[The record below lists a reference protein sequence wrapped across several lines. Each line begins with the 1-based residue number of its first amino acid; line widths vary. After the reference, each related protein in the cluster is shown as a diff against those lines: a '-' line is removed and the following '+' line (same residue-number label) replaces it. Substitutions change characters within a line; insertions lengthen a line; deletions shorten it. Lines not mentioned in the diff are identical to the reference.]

1 MFDSCI
7 RKIPWRRAWQPTA
20 VFLPGESHGQRSLE
34 GYSPW
39 GRRESDLTEA
49 TCCTRMHAHTHTHTH
64 TQNYF
69 VLISRNWKIF
79 FTGFILSDDQLVY
92 LRGKFAISKDAEFN
106 PEVFLTALL
115 GGVISTIGS
124 TLFHIQL
131 NRQNSGLSELGI
143 KSK

>member
-1 MFDSCI
+1 MCVWFLYQEDALEEGMAAHCSI
-7 RKIPWRRAWQPTA
+7 LAWRIPWTEE
-20 VFLPGESHGQRSLE
+20 PGRIQSMGSQRIRPDWSNLL
-34 GYSPW
+34 
-39 GRRESDLTEA
+39 R
-49 TCCTRMHAHTHTHTH
+49 TRAHTHTHT
-64 TQNYF
+64 QKNYF

-106 PEVFLTALL
+106 PKVFLTTLL

>member
-1 MFDSCI
+1 MFDSYI
-7 RKIPWRRAWQPTA
+7 RKMPWRRAWQPTA

-49 TCCTRMHAHTHTHTH
+49 TCCAHARTHTH
-64 TQNYF
+64 TQKNYF

-106 PEVFLTALL
+106 PKVFLTTLL